1 MSLAKSIQENLH
13 FLLAETTTHLSLLED
28 YLTLPTATI
37 PRRLLDRQGYVVN
50 LKLSIHNHC
59 LREMASSGRQDA
71 EYQLLRS
78 VEVIASQ
85 LERITELCREAVMQ
99 SAHVQH
105 RGMLK
110 VKDFLQMIDSVSNGL
125 ASIEPALSQK
135 DTRQALNIGKVERR
149 LDDAYQKQLK
159 RYSRLLKK
167 EKHPADRISLIMLAH
182 LIEQMGNAML
192 RISEAIISAS
202 MGQHFNTDR
211 YHAFNA
217 SVNELKTLGNIDK
230 LAFKSIAETR
240 SGSAINALSSDEEGS
255 DYHAIFKDGRRRKL
269 KEEKQRVKDWH
280 EIFPGLAPKI
290 LAYQKQGDS
299 AALLIEHLAGQT
311 IEQILLDGSDELLQQ
326 ALDHLTKTL
335 SQVWLGTKTKKPVSA
350 AYMKQ
355 LTRRMDDVYAI
366 HPEFRQPA
374 VTIGGVNLP
383 GFDDLLTRMQRFESA
398 IEAPFSVYIHGDFN
412 VDNIIFDP
420 QEKRINFI
428 DLHRSSHM
436 DYLQDVSVFMV
447 SNYRLQVFDPR
458 VRQRIMDLCHAFYR
472 FAKGFARKQGDASF
486 EIRLAMGL
494 IRSFATS
501 TRFIL
506 DKSLSERMFSRATY
520 LMERLLES
528 ETKPKPKPKRPFVV
542 PVKEIFIG

>member
-13 FLLAETTTHLSLLED
+13 FLLAESSTHLSLLED
-28 YLTLPTATI
+28 YLALPTATI
-37 PRRLLDRQGYVVN
+37 PMRLLDRQGYVVN

-59 LREMASSGRQDA
+59 LREMASPGRLDA
-71 EYQLLRS
+71 DYQLLRS

-85 LERITELCREAVMQ
+85 LERITELCRDAVMQ

-110 VKDFLQMIDSVSNGL
+110 VKDFLEMIDCVSSGL
-125 ASIEPALSQK
+125 ELIEPALTEK
-135 DTRQALNIGKVERR
+135 DTRQALKIGKVERR

-159 RYSRLLKK
+159 RYSQLLKK
-167 EKHPADRISLIMLAH
+167 EKHPADRISIIMLSH

-217 SVNELKTLGNIDK
+217 SVSEFKTLSDIDK
-230 LAFKSIAETR
+230 LSFKPIAETK
-240 SGSAINALSSDEEGS
+240 SGSAINALSSVEEGS
-255 DYHAIFKDGRRRKL
+255 GYHAIFKDGRKRKL

-311 IEQILLDGSDELLQQ
+311 IEQILLDGSDKLLQQ
-326 ALDHLTKTL
+326 ALNHLTTTL
-335 SQVWLGTKTKKPVSA
+335 CQVWLETKTKKPVSA

-355 LTRRMDDVYAI
+355 LAKRMDDVYAI
-366 HPEFRQPA
+366 HPDFRQPA
-374 VTIGGVNLP
+374 VNIGGVELP
-383 GFDDLLTRMQRFESA
+383 TFDELLTQMQRFESG
-398 IEAPFSVYIHGDFN
+398 IKAPFSVYIHGDFN

-428 DLHRSSHM
+428 DLHRSSYM

-472 FAKGFARKQGDASF
+472 FARGFARKQGDESF

-528 ETKPKPKPKRPFVV
+528 ETKPKRPFVV